1 MASYW
6 KQLFALG
13 TVSMLMTACQTIDTM
28 QLKKLTD
35 SAPSGTNGSE
45 ALIYCSGTHDCNF
58 ERIDDIKII
67 NAENRHVESEA
78 LKLKLVRLQAQSLKD
93 PNPVYLAVPAG
104 QHELVVRFYPI
115 SPDKAEVLH
124 VFQNFQAKHKYTFK
138 MYRQRSARSTSLLQA
153 SAPDPLCVD
162 LLQDTKTIRRFCKP
176 YNVQTGIAEFVEQKI

>member
-13 TVSMLMTACQTIDTM
+13 TVSMLMTACQTIDTI

-35 SAPSGTNGSE
+35 SAVNSSD

-58 ERIDDIKII
+58 ERMDDIKII
-67 NAENRHVESEA
+67 NAEKRHVDSEA
-78 LKLKLVRLQAQSLKD
+78 LKLKLVRLQAKSLKE
-93 PNPVYLAVPAG
+93 PNPVYLSVPAG

-138 MYRQRSARSTSLLQA
+138 MYRQRSTRNTSLLQA

-162 LLQDTKTIRRFCKP
+162 LLQNTKIIRRFCKP
-176 YNVQTGIAEFVEQKI
+176 YNVETGIAEFVEQKI